1 MTWVVEYTN
10 EFGDWFA
17 GLGDNDRE
25 DVIAAVEMLEAYGP
39 SLGRPFVDTLKGSRY
54 ANFKELRPQGSNPRI
69 LFAFDPR
76 RTAILL
82 MGGDKTGRWQAWYR
96 EMIPMAEQLYEE
108 YLQDLHREGI
118 LP

>member
-1 MTWVVEYTN
+1 
-10 EFGDWFA
+10 
-17 GLGDNDRE
+17 
-25 DVIAAVEMLEAYGP
+25 
-39 SLGRPFVDTLKGSRY
+39 
-54 ANFKELRPQGSNPRI
+54 
-69 LFAFDPR
+69 
-76 RTAILL
+76 